1 MNWVHWEELKSP
13 CNTGPAVGRCGN
25 DEHSDWRPAEA
36 ALYCIRAIS
45 DYVSVTEAEVLP
57 QMMSLLPKLPH
68 QPQLLTTVCLT
79 VGAYS
84 KWLHAAPTGL
94 SFLPLLIDIIVSGMT
109 TSEDSA
115 AAAALAFRHICNGSF
130 ALNSRHLTPN
140 SVFSLSSLING
151 DGDVD
156 EQWRRRRRRA
166 MINPDLAN
174 DEQRRGL
181 SIQLVGV
188 QFDFAGVR
196 FDFFGV
202 PPCIP
207 TSALIF
213 LRSTILPLGNAFPS
227 RFQVRNVEGGAAT
240 LKAVPATMQRS
251 YEAWIGHQVAEYGLL
266 SCCCPSLYEIVQG
279 EGTSARVVAS
289 CLQPELVVASLRYP
303 KVFKGLV
310 GIVVKGLCPMDMS
323 SGQPRG
329 GFVPGSRVQVFR
341 GLLVIGHL
349 AASNGYTTPTYF
361 DAMDYIIITNFSI
374 VLHSMHL
381 PVHSSHSSYSLV
393 VASNRM
399 RAMIGEGTFKVSAED
414 SLHLV
419 EALSMVITELPSDH
433 AQKALEV
440 LCLPAVTPLQEIIN
454 QGPLV
459 LGQTTAREL
468 TVHID
473 RLANIFR
480 YVNHPEAVADAIQ
493 RLWPIFKAIFDIRA
507 WDRRTM
513 ESLCRACKNAVSLLN
528 SYLFIQ
534 AG

>member
-115 AAAALAFRHICNGSF
+115 AAAALAFRHICN
-130 ALNSRHLTPN
+130 
-140 SVFSLSSLING
+140 
-151 DGDVD
+151 
-156 EQWRRRRRRA
+156 
-166 MINPDLAN
+166 
-174 DEQRRGL
+174 
-181 SIQLVGV
+181 
-188 QFDFAGVR
+188 
-196 FDFFGV
+196 
-202 PPCIP
+202 
-207 TSALIF
+207 ALIF

-227 RFQVRNVEGGAAT
+227 RFQVRNATRREEGQA

-349 AASNGYTTPTYF
+349 AGLGMDIPHQPTS
-361 DAMDYIIITNFSI
+361 MPWIT
-374 VLHSMHL
+374 
-381 PVHSSHSSYSLV
+381 SSLTSPS
-393 VASNRM
+393 